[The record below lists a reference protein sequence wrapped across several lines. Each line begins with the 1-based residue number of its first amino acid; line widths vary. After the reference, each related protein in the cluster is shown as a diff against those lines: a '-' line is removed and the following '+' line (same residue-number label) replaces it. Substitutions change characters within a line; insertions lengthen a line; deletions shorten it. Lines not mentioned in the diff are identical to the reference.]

1 MKQLRAFGSFFFAEF
16 CEKGGSD
23 VSTQT
28 ETGVVELG
36 IWQHQ
41 NLMPVIG
48 IPQAGW
54 KRVPAVFPVCRR
66 RTGPSY
72 HREYRVGA
80 CCVVF
85 QRSGPL

>member
-41 NLMPVIG
+41 NL
-48 IPQAGW
+48 
-54 KRVPAVFPVCRR
+54 
-66 RTGPSY
+66 
-72 HREYRVGA
+72 
-80 CCVVF
+80 
-85 QRSGPL
+85 